1 MRSMFMM
8 MNVFVMI
15 ANYISYGEKK
25 SSEGGNK
32 MLEAVWLLLAHHRD
46 DIEAVRAVEAV
57 QIHIMFRGLAHI
69 PPFFLVNSCDGWKIV
84 FIASCLDLH
93 EHQFAVLVGNDV
105 DFVVVAA
112 PVSRQDSVV
121 SRGEEETGLLFAL
134 VSSFVIVEH
143 GKLGSEGQISSGEFR
158 HY

>member
-1 MRSMFMM
+1 M

-15 ANYISYGEKK
+15 ANYLWEK
-25 SSEGGNK
+25 SSEGGNE
-32 MLEAVWLLLAHHRD
+32 MLEAVWFLLAHHRD
-46 DIEAVRAVEAV
+46 DVEAVRAVEAV
-57 QIHIMFRGLAHI
+57 QVHIMFRGLAHI

-143 GKLGSEGQISSGEFR
+143 GKLGSEGQISSGEFH

>member
-1 MRSMFMM
+1 M

-15 ANYISYGEKK
+15 AHYLWGKEA
-25 SSEGGNK
+25 SEGGNK

-69 PPFFLVNSCDGWKIV
+69 PPFFLVNSCDGWKII

-121 SRGEEETGLLFAL
+121 SRGEEETGLLFSL

-143 GKLGSEGQISSGEFR
+143 GKLGSEGQISSGEFHR
-158 HY
+158 Y